1 MNVYDSMTLTDV
13 QDMAD
18 LPGGP
23 GGQEPYLM
31 PGPPWLILGGT
42 IAVLAALSSKGKP
55 KVSGPGGEYAQY
67 ILPVGL
73 VIGGYLVLKNFGLLG
88 NNATSQDNAKTTA
101 QVQAT
106 TQSSID
112 QATAAGGFATLSDAQ
127 VQGLAD
133 DIYTKG
139 IDSTLDQDGIVN
151 DVIQVNTTV
160 DLLKLIQA
168 FGTRNMSTGGV
179 LCSLFRVNCTAVDL
193 PSFIKGLLD
202 AAHVQKING
211 FLSAQQINYQ
221 F

>member
-1 MNVYDSMTLTDV
+1 
-13 QDMAD
+13 
-18 LPGGP
+18 
-23 GGQEPYLM
+23 M

-42 IAVLAALSSKGKP
+42 IAVLAAISSKGKP
-55 KVSGPGGEYAQY
+55 RVSGPGDYAGY
-67 ILPVGL
+67 ILPIGL
-73 VIGGYLVLKNFGLLG
+73 LVGGYLILNKLGLFG
-88 NNATSQDNAKTTA
+88 NNATSSDNAKTTA
-101 QVQAT
+101 QVQSS

-139 IDSTLDQDGIVN
+139 IDSTVDQDGIVN

-160 DLLKLIQA
+160 DLLKLVQA
-168 FGTRNMSTGGV
+168 FGTRNMSTGGI
-179 LCSLFRVNCTAVDL
+179 LCNIFRVNCTAVDL